1 MAISEPEEDSY
12 SNEFG
17 TEDIQRND
25 DIAQQN
31 LCASWFYLQIA
42 ARVCGLCEVN
52 TSKVNIS
59 AP

>member
-25 DIAQQN
+25 DRICVQVDFI
-31 LCASWFYLQIA
+31 CKLQLGCVA
-42 ARVCGLCEVN
+42 CV
-52 TSKVNIS
+52 K
-59 AP
+59 